1 MIDISTKI
9 PKGHANAKTDIE
21 LSGELNIPKRQIRR
35 LISEA
40 RRTTIIL
47 NMQDGKGYFIPTK
60 SEKALVSEWLMQEES
75 RLKRHALSLRA
86 VRKFVK
92 EG

>member
-1 MIDISTKI
+1 MIDITTKI
-9 PKGHANAKTDIE
+9 PKGHKNAKTDTE
-21 LSGELNIPKRQIRR
+21 LAGELNIPKRQIRR

-47 NMQDGKGYFIPTK
+47 NMQDGKGYFIPTNK
-60 SEKALVSEWLMQEES
+60 EKDLCTNWLMQEES

-86 VRKFVK
+86 VRKFIK

>member
-1 MIDISTKI
+1 MIDIIKNI
-9 PKGHANAKTDIE
+9 PKGHKNAKTDFE
-21 LSGELNIPKRQIRR
+21 LAMETGIPARQIRR

-47 NMQDGKGYFIPTK
+47 NMQDGAGYFIPTVK
-60 SEKALVSEWLMQEES
+60 DRDLCERWLKQEES
-75 RLKRHALSLRA
+75 RLKKHALSLRS
-86 VRKFVK
+86 VRKLMR

>member
-1 MIDISTKI
+1 MIDITTKI
-9 PKGHANAKTDIE
+9 PKGHKNAKTDIE
-21 LSGELNIPKRQIRR
+21 LAGELNIPKRQIRR

-40 RRTTIIL
+40 RRTNIIL
-47 NMQDGKGYFIPTK
+47 NMQDGKGYFIPTQK
-60 SEKALVSEWLMQEES
+60 EKELCKDWLMQEES

-86 VRKFVK
+86 VRKFIK

>member
-1 MIDISTKI
+1 MIDIAEKI
-9 PKGHANAKTDIE
+9 PLGHKNAKTDTE
-21 LSGELNIPKRQIRR
+21 LAGELNIPKRQVRR

-40 RRTTIIL
+40 RQKTIIL
-47 NMQDGKGYFIPTK
+47 NMQDGRGYFIPT
-60 SEKALVSEWLMQEES
+60 EKEKDLCRDWLLQEES

-86 VRKFVK
+86 VRQFVK

>member
-1 MIDISTKI
+1 MIDITTKI
-9 PKGHANAKTDIE
+9 PKGHKNAKTDTE
-21 LSGELNIPKRQIRR
+21 LAGELNIPKRQIRR

-40 RRTTIIL
+40 RRKTIIL
-47 NMQDGKGYFIPTK
+47 NMQDGRGYFIPT
-60 SEKALVSEWLMQEES
+60 EKEKDLCRDWLLQEES

-86 VRKFVK
+86 VRQFVK

>member
-1 MIDISTKI
+1 MIDITKNI
-9 PKGHANAKTDIE
+9 PKGHMNAKTDIE
-21 LSGELNIPKRQIRR
+21 LAGELNIPKRQIRR

-60 SEKALVSEWLMQEES
+60 KEKDLCEDWLMQEES
-75 RLKRHALSLRA
+75 RLKKHALSLRA
-86 VRKFVK
+86 VRRFVK

>member
-1 MIDISTKI
+1 MIDIVTKI
-9 PKGHANAKTDIE
+9 PTGHMNAKTD
-21 LSGELNIPKRQIRR
+21 LQLAGELNMTRRQVRQ

-40 RRTTIIL
+40 RRTNIIL
-47 NMQDGKGYFIPTK
+47 NMQDGRGYFIPDK
-60 SEKALVSEWLMQEES
+60 KDYDLCERWLLQEES

-86 VRKFVK
+86 VRKFIK